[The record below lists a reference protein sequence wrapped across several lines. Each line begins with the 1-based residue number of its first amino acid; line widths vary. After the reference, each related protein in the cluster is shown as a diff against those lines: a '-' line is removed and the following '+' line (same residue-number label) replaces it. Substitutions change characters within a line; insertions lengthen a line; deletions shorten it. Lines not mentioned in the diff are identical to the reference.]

1 MALYC
6 SPAGGTCSAADAA
19 LAATFALAAVHAG
32 EVQQSPGPAANSLAP
47 GTCPWCCAVQHEK
60 IIRGVAVGLALVH
73 YGREEAAEGMI
84 EQMTRELVSGT
95 WLWHDVMPVKRTAAD
110 IGIMA
115 QTGWPEG
122 HAALRAAAEQH
133 TCCWTSACLLRAAC
147 RLASPAACTH
157 SCVPLS
163 SLLAP
168 PQDPIL
174 RYGGMFVTGL
184 AYCGTSNNAAIQRLL
199 HFAVSGACGGCSRVA
214 SGGHLPPLL
223 HPNVDLWVAPNGSVA
238 CCNTVAT
245 VHWALLPHS
254 ANGFV
259 CFNLCLPHHLP
270 HKRTYSVSHIWPACR
285 ADVAND
291 VRRAAVLNLG
301 FVLASSPEQCPKIV
315 SLLAESYNPHVR

>member
-1 MALYC
+1 LGLLY
-6 SPAGGTCSAADAA
+6 AGSGTDKAAELLAYAHETQVWHCTAVLLAAHAA
-19 LAATFALAAVHAG
+19 LLMLRLLPPSPWQPCMLERSNSPLIPLPTALPLV
-32 EVQQSPGPAANSLAP
+32 PAP
-47 GTCPWCCAVQHEK
+47 GAWCCAVQHEK

-157 SCVPLS
+157 SCVLLS

-184 AYCGTSNNAAIQRLL
+184 AYCGTSNNAAIQKLL

-214 SGGHLPPLL
+214 SRGHLPPLL

-254 ANGFV
+254 ANRFV
-259 CFNLCLPHHLP
+259 CFDLCLPHH
-270 HKRTYSVSHIWPACR
+270 
-285 ADVAND
+285 
-291 VRRAAVLNLG
+291 
-301 FVLASSPEQCPKIV
+301 Q
-315 SLLAESYNPHVR
+315 